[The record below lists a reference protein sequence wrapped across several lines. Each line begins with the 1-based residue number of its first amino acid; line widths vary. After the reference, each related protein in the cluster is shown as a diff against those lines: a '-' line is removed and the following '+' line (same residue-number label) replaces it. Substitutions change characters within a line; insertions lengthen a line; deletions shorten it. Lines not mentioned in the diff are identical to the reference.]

1 MVCGVCIFMRDNKGE
16 VLATMTKLVN
26 QLLLSLAI
34 ELLVIYKAINF
45 CVEISF
51 NDGLIK
57 SDS

>member
-1 MVCGVCIFMRDNKGE
+1 MRDNKGE
-16 VLATMTKLVN
+16 VLATMAKLVN